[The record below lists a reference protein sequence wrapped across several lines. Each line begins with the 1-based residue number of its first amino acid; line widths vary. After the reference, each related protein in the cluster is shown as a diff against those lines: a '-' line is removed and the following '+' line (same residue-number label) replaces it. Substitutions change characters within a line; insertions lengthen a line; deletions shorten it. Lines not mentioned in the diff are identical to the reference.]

1 MVTYHSS
8 MTTMRSQTPLL
19 RTDSVLHRT
28 AEHLATHY
36 AGIVNGETVER
47 VVFESY
53 TALARTAKVST
64 HLPSLAGRFARDRL
78 DALAQSKGLIAKD
91 VPEVLFVCVQ
101 NSGRSQRAAAL
112 LRQLGADQVHV
123 RSAGSE
129 PGSAI
134 LPIVAQV
141 MAEDGLDLTEE
152 FPKPLTDDVVRA
164 ADAVITMGCG
174 DACPVYPGKRYLDW
188 ELRDPAALDIE
199 GVRQVR
205 DEIRA
210 HVEALLGEILPGAPV
225 R

>member
-1 MVTYHSS
+1 MVIYHLS
-8 MTTMRSQTPLL
+8 MTTIRRQAPLL
-19 RTDSVLHRT
+19 RPESVLHRT
-28 AEHLATHY
+28 AEQLATHY

-53 TALARTAKVST
+53 AALARTAKVST

-78 DALAQSKGLIAKD
+78 DALAQSKGLIAKS

-101 NSGRSQRAAAL
+101 NSGRSQMAAAL
-112 LRQLGADQVHV
+112 LRHLGGEHVHV

-188 ELRDPAALDIE
+188 ELQDPGVLDLD
-199 GVRQVR
+199 GVRRVR
-205 DEIRA
+205 DEIRV
-210 HVEALLGEILPGAPV
+210 HVEALLTEILPAGASQ
-225 R
+225 